1 MTVHSNDFKATN
13 LRHTY
18 KQEVI
23 GSRGVVSANHP
34 LASLAGVEMLAS
46 GGNAVDAAVA
56 AIFTLTVVEPMMV
69 GITGAGFV
77 NLYNAEDG
85 QSVTIDN
92 YSTAPLAATP
102 DMYEPVSDSWPDY
115 METKDQ
121 ANKIGY
127 LSVGVPAAL
136 QSWCHIEDKYGKLGI
151 DRVIQPAIRHAEQG
165 FQISPYLA
173 SIVTSNRESLGRFT
187 GSRDLLFSN
196 NAPISNGFNLM
207 NPDYAQSLRMIAKSG
222 DETLRSGSLG
232 AAIVNDVTAGGG
244 ILTQD
249 DLESYQISYRKPV
262 RGIYRGYEIVGVGPV
277 SSGATHIIQALNIL
291 EGFDISSLGFGSS
304 EYIHLIAETLKIV
317 FADRFQFMA
326 DPDFLSVPVEG
337 LISREYAEFCR
348 ARIDPEI
355 AGRYAHGDPSS
366 FVGESENTT
375 HLTVA
380 DENGNVVSMTQ
391 TLNDAFG
398 SRVTVP
404 GTGVIL
410 NNTMYNFDPHPGN
423 ANSISPGKRV
433 LSSMAPIIVFKDG
446 RPYMAIGTPGGRRIF
461 GSVLQGILN
470 VIDHSMSLQE
480 AVEAPRI
487 WTQGQHLELEP
498 RIDGKVKEILSGF
511 GHELE
516 EVDRVAGGMNGIQ
529 FTPDGLIHGAAC
541 WRADGSPA
549 ALGGGPAIFSGKN
562 PMFTI

>member
-1 MTVHSNDFKATN
+1 M
-13 LRHTY
+13 RHTY

-77 NLYNAEDG
+77 NLYNAEDNK
-85 QSVTIDN
+85 SVTIDN
-92 YSTAPLAATP
+92 YSTAPLASTP
-102 DMYEPVSDSWPDY
+102 DMYKPISDSWPDY

-173 SIVTSNRESLGRFT
+173 SIIASNRESLGRFT
-187 GSRDLLFSN
+187 GSRNLLFSN
-196 NAPISNGFNLM
+196 NAPISHGFNLI
-207 NPDYAQSLRMIAKSG
+207 NSDYAHTLRMIAKSG

-232 AAIVNDVTAGGG
+232 AAIARDMVSGGG

-249 DLESYQISYRKPV
+249 DLESYQISYREPV
-262 RGIYRGYEIVGVGPV
+262 RGTYRGYEIVGVGPV

-291 EGFDISSLGFGSS
+291 EGFEVGNLGFGSS

-326 DPDFLSVPVEG
+326 DPGFVSVPVEG

-348 ARIDPEI
+348 ARIDPGI

-410 NNTMYNFDPHPGN
+410 NNTMYNFDPHPGT
-423 ANSISPGKRV
+423 ANSIAPGKRV

-446 RPYMAIGTPGGRRIF
+446 RPYMALGTPGGRRIF

-470 VIDHSMSLQE
+470 VIDHGMSLQE

-487 WTQGQHLELEP
+487 WTQGQNLELEP
-498 RIDGKVKEILSGF
+498 GIDGKVEEVLSRF

-516 EVDRVAGGMNGIQ
+516 RV
-529 FTPDGLIHGAAC
+529 
-541 WRADGSPA
+541 
-549 ALGGGPAIFSGKN
+549 
-562 PMFTI
+562 

>member
-1 MTVHSNDFKATN
+1 M
-13 LRHTY
+13 
-18 KQEVI
+18 
-23 GSRGVVSANHP
+23 SANHP

-77 NLYNAEDG
+77 NLYNAEDD

-102 DMYEPVSDSWPDY
+102 DMYKPVSDSWPDY

-136 QSWCHIEDKYGKLGI
+136 HSWCHIENKYGKLGI

-173 SIVTSNRESLGRFT
+173 SIVASNRESLGRFK
-187 GSRDLLFSN
+187 GSRNLLFSN

-222 DETLRSGSLG
+222 DEPLRSGSLG

-244 ILTQD
+244 ILSQD
-249 DLESYQISYRKPV
+249 DLESYQISYREPV

-326 DPDFLSVPVEG
+326 DPDFLSVPVKG

-355 AGRYAHGDPSS
+355 AGCYAHGDPSS

-423 ANSISPGKRV
+423 ANSIAPGKRV

-487 WTQGQHLELEP
+487 WTQGQQLEIESG
-498 RIDGKVKEILSGF
+498 IDGKVKETLSKF

-529 FTPDGLIHGAAC
+529 FTPDGFIHGAAC

-549 ALGGGPAIFSGKN
+549 ALGGGAAIFSDKN

>member
-1 MTVHSNDFKATN
+1 
-13 LRHTY
+13 
-18 KQEVI
+18 
-23 GSRGVVSANHP
+23 
-34 LASLAGVEMLAS
+34 MLAS

-196 NAPISNGFNLM
+196 NAPIPNGFNLI

-291 EGFDISSLGFGSS
+291 E
-304 EYIHLIAETLKIV
+304 
-317 FADRFQFMA
+317 
-326 DPDFLSVPVEG
+326 
-337 LISREYAEFCR
+337 
-348 ARIDPEI
+348 
-355 AGRYAHGDPSS
+355 
-366 FVGESENTT
+366 
-375 HLTVA
+375 
-380 DENGNVVSMTQ
+380 
-391 TLNDAFG
+391 
-398 SRVTVP
+398 
-404 GTGVIL
+404 
-410 NNTMYNFDPHPGN
+410 
-423 ANSISPGKRV
+423 
-433 LSSMAPIIVFKDG
+433 
-446 RPYMAIGTPGGRRIF
+446 
-461 GSVLQGILN
+461 
-470 VIDHSMSLQE
+470 
-480 AVEAPRI
+480 
-487 WTQGQHLELEP
+487 
-498 RIDGKVKEILSGF
+498 
-511 GHELE
+511 
-516 EVDRVAGGMNGIQ
+516 
-529 FTPDGLIHGAAC
+529 
-541 WRADGSPA
+541 
-549 ALGGGPAIFSGKN
+549 
-562 PMFTI
+562 